1 MEDTTIERGLVG
13 RHFVQMGEDVFGM
26 TKWGTR
32 KVSLK
37 DADGTMLLDRE
48 VEAPAD
54 WSETAVTIAA
64 YKYLRKRGVGA
75 PEGMEVS
82 VKQLVHRVAHTIRIG
97 GEQLGYL
104 DNTLEADA
112 FEDELKFILMTQ
124 RAAFNSPAWFNVG
137 LFHEYGITGNSQ
149 NWHWDAKANEIQ
161 PALNAYE
168 HPQASACF
176 IQSVKDDM
184 TDIFDL
190 LKKESQLF
198 KYGSGSGTNF
208 STLRSKYERLSGGG
222 TSSGVLSFL
231 KVFDSGA
238 GATKSGGTTRRAAK
252 MVILNV
258 DHPEIMEFIQWKARE
273 EDKAKMLIEYGGLPS
288 DFNGE
293 AYQTVGGQNSNN
305 SVRVTDEFMQSYLSG
320 DNWDLRAITTGE
332 IIKTL
337 PARQI
342 MREIAQAAWRCAD
355 PGMQYDT
362 TINKWNTCKVSG
374 RINASNPCSEYMFLD
389 DSACNLAS
397 INLVKY
403 LNNDGTFDLEGYRH
417 TVDIMITAEEILV
430 DFSSY
435 PGKTIAENSHEYRPL
450 GLGYANLGA
459 YLMRVGLPYDSDKG
473 RALAAAM
480 TAIMTGRAY
489 AQSARIA
496 RKLGA
501 FNSFALNRESMLGV
515 IRMHQTAAHAI
526 DGSNLT
532 QELLAGAKEDWNDAY
547 ALGEQFG
554 YRNAQTTVLAPTGT
568 IGPLMDA
575 DTTGIEPDFA
585 LVKYKKLAGGGGYS
599 IVNHSVN
606 AALEYLGYNQTEA
619 KEINEHILE
628 NGTVEGTPH
637 LREEHLSVFDCASPV
652 GSGVRFIRPMAHVE
666 MMAAV
671 QPFISGAISKT
682 VNMPEGTTVE
692 EVEEIY
698 VETWK
703 KGLKALALYRDNC
716 KASQPLTVKKS
727 PSVGEEDEEAPVARS
742 SEPREADMPKTRQG
756 LTHSFVVGN
765 HKVYITANHYA
776 DGKLGE
782 IFLKTAREGSAFS
795 GLMDTLARLLSK
807 ALQRGE
813 SVTSLVDSLLNMRFE
828 PWGPTDDMDI
838 PFAKSIPDYIARW
851 IGRHYLPVEK
861 QIMMGIVGEDVAQ
874 SLEQSDI
881 TNIDVGA
888 AASAQEAPEPVPMQT
903 SLDMVPDK
911 NGDVRDSSAPPCPT
925 CGALM
930 VRNGTCYACRECGTT
945 TGCS

>member
-1 MEDTTIERGLVG
+1 MEETKGERGLVA
-13 RHFVQMGEDVFGM
+13 RYFTRVGEDVFGM
-26 TKWGTR
+26 TEWGTR
-32 KVSLK
+32 RVSLK
-37 DADGTMLLDRE
+37 DTDGTMLLDRD
-48 VEAPAD
+48 VEAPVD

-75 PEGMEVS
+75 PEGMETS
-82 VKQLVHRVAHTIRIG
+82 IKQLVCRVAHTIRKG

-104 DNTLEADA
+104 VGKDEANA
-112 FEDELKFILMTQ
+112 FEDELKYILMTQ
-124 RAAFNSPAWFNVG
+124 RAAFNSPVWFNVG

-149 NWHWDAKANEIQ
+149 NWHWNSETKQVESAV
-161 PALNAYE
+161 NAYE

-176 IQSVKDDM
+176 IQSIRDDL

-208 STLRSKYERLSGGG
+208 SPLRSKYERLSGGG

-258 DHPEIMEFIQWKARE
+258 DHPEIIEFIRWKARE
-273 EDKAKMLIEYGGLPS
+273 EDKAKILIEDGGLPS

-305 SVRVTDEFMQSYLSG
+305 SVRVSDEFMQAYLDG
-320 DNWDLRAITTGE
+320 GNWDLRAVTTGE
-332 IIKTL
+332 IVRTL

-342 MREIAQAAWRCAD
+342 MREISQAAWRCAD

-362 TINKWNTCKVSG
+362 TINRWNTCKVSG

-403 LNNDGTFDLEGYRH
+403 LKEDGSFDVDSYRH
-417 TVDIMITAEEILV
+417 TVDIMITAQEILV

-435 PGKTIAENSHEYRPL
+435 PGKIIAQNSHEYRPL

-459 YLMRVGLPYDSDKG
+459 YLMRVGMPYDSDKG
-473 RALAAAM
+473 RVLAAAM
-480 TAIMTGRAY
+480 TGIMTGRAY

-496 RKLGA
+496 KRLGA
-501 FNSFALNRESMLGV
+501 FNSFTPNRESMLGA
-515 IRMHQTAAHAI
+515 IKMHKDAAYSI
-526 DGSNLT
+526 DADNL
-532 QELLAGAKEDWNDAY
+532 ESSLLMATKQDWDEANS
-547 ALGEQFG
+547 LGEKHG
-554 YRNAQTTVLAPTGT
+554 YRNAQVTVLAPTGT

-599 IVNHSVN
+599 IVNHSVG
-606 AALEYLGYNQTEA
+606 AALEHLGYNQTEA
-619 KEINEHILE
+619 KEINDYILE
-628 NGTVEGTPH
+628 NGTAEGAPH
-637 LREEHLSVFDCASPV
+637 LREEHLPIFDCASRV
-652 GSGVRFIRPMAHVE
+652 GKGVRFIRPMAHVE

-671 QPFISGAISKT
+671 QPFLSGAISKT
-682 VNMPEGTTVE
+682 VNMPEETTVE
-692 EVEEIY
+692 EIEQIY
-698 VETWK
+698 IEAWK
-703 KGLKALALYRDNC
+703 KGIKALALYRDNC
-716 KASQPLTVKKS
+716 KASQPLTVKKK
-727 PSVGEEDEEAPVARS
+727 EEEK
-742 SEPREADMPKTRQG
+742 EPDSGALLELQETDMPKTRRG

-765 HKVYITANHYA
+765 HKVYITANHYS
-776 DGKLGE
+776 DGRLGE

-813 SVTSLVDSLLNMRFE
+813 SVESLVDSLLNMRFE
-828 PWGPTDDMDI
+828 PWGSTDDMDI

-851 IGRHYLPVEK
+851 VGRHYLSVE
-861 QIMMGIVGEDVAQ
+861 QQVLMGIIGEDVAR

-881 TNIDVGA
+881 TNTNGLSA
-888 AASAQEAPEPVPMQT
+888 ALAQETPKPMPVQT
-903 SLDMVPDK
+903 SLDMVADK
-911 NGDVRDSSAPPCPT
+911 NGDVRESSAPPCPT

-930 VRNGTCYACRECGTT
+930 VRNGTCYSCRECGTT

>member
-1 MEDTTIERGLVG
+1 MEDTTTERGLVG
-13 RHFVQMGEDVFGM
+13 RHFTKEGEDVFGM
-26 TKWGTR
+26 TEWGTR
-32 KVSLK
+32 QVSLK
-37 DADGTMLLDRE
+37 DTDGTMLLDRE
-48 VEAPAD
+48 VESPTN

-64 YKYLRKRGVGA
+64 YKYLRKRGVGS
-75 PEGMEVS
+75 PEGMEIS
-82 VKQLVHRVAHTIRIG
+82 IKQLVHRVAHTIRIG
-97 GEQLGYL
+97 GEQLGHL
-104 DNTLEADA
+104 IEKSEADA
-112 FEDELKFILMTQ
+112 FEEELKFILMTQ
-124 RAAFNSPAWFNVG
+124 RAAFNSPVWFNVG

-149 NWHWDAKANEIQ
+149 NWHWDQKKNE
-161 PALNAYE
+161 AESAVNGYE

-176 IQSVKDDM
+176 IQSVRDDM
-184 TDIFDL
+184 VDIFDL

-231 KVFDSGA
+231 KVFDAGA

-258 DHPEIMEFIQWKARE
+258 DHPEVMEFIRWKARE
-273 EDKAKMLIEYGGLPS
+273 EDKAKMLIEHGGLPS

-305 SVRVTDEFMQSYLSG
+305 SIRVTDEFMQAYLDG
-320 DNWDLRAITTGE
+320 TNWDLRAVTTGE
-332 IIKTL
+332 ITKTL

-403 LNNDGTFDLEGYRH
+403 LKDDGTFDVEGYRH
-417 TVDIMITAEEILV
+417 TVDIMVTAQEILV

-435 PGKTIAENSHEYRPL
+435 PGETIAENSHEFRPL

-459 YLMRVGLPYDSDKG
+459 YLMRVGMPYDSDKG
-473 RALAAAM
+473 RALASAM
-480 TAIMTGRAY
+480 TGIMTGRAY
-489 AQSARIA
+489 GQSARIA
-496 RKLGA
+496 KRLGA
-501 FNSFALNRESMLGV
+501 FNSFAPNRESMLGV
-515 IRMHQTAAHAI
+515 IRMHQTAAYAV
-526 DGSNLT
+526 DAGSLVP
-532 QELLAGAKEDWNDAY
+532 ELFAAVKQDWDEAY
-547 ALGEQFG
+547 ALGEQAG
-554 YRNAQTTVLAPTGT
+554 YRNAQVSVLAPTGT

-575 DTTGIEPDFA
+575 DTTGIEPEFA

-599 IVNHSVN
+599 IVNHSVS
-606 AALEYLGYNQTEA
+606 AALEHLGYNQTET
-619 KEINEHILE
+619 KEINDYILE
-628 NGTVEGTPH
+628 NGTAEGAPH
-637 LREEHLSVFDCASPV
+637 LREEHLPIFDCASRV
-652 GSGVRFIRPMAHVE
+652 GNGVRFIRPMAHVE
-666 MMAAV
+666 MMSAV

-682 VNMPEGTTVE
+682 VNMPEETTVE
-692 EVEEIY
+692 EIEQIY
-698 VETWK
+698 VEAWK
-703 KGLKALALYRDNC
+703 AGIKALALYRDNC
-716 KASQPLTVKKS
+716 KASQPLTVKKK
-727 PSVGEEDEEAPVARS
+727 DEEKDSKETELLKPQ
-742 SEPREADMPKTRQG
+742 EADMPKTRRG

-776 DGKLGE
+776 DGRLGE
-782 IFLKTAREGSAFS
+782 IFLRTAREGSAFS

-813 SVTSLVDSLLNMRFE
+813 SVESLVDSLLNMRFE
-828 PWGPTDDMDI
+828 PWGPTDDMDV

-851 IGRHYLPVEK
+851 VGHHYLPVER
-861 QIMMGIVGEDVAQ
+861 QVMMGIIGEDVAK

-881 TNIDVGA
+881 TNVNVA
-888 AASAQEAPEPVPMQT
+888 AVASEQEMPEPIPMQT
-903 SLDMVPDK
+903 SLDMIPDK
-911 NGDVRDSSAPPCPT
+911 NGDVRESSAPPCPT

-930 VRNGTCYACRECGTT
+930 VRNGTCYSCRECGTT